1 MIDYES
7 TQQEPPRKLSLT
19 ISITSPSFLRACIA
33 FTLLTI
39 VIIST
44 IRQIDAPDY
53 LVNLLALVTG
63 TLFEAMPPPKTATDM
78 SKDEKQ

>member
-1 MIDYES
+1 V
-7 TQQEPPRKLSLT
+7 T
-19 ISITSPSFLRACIA
+19 
-33 FTLLTI
+33 FTLLVI

-63 TLFEAMPPPKTATDM
+63 TLFEAMPPPKTATST
-78 SKDEKQ
+78 SKEDQQ

>member
-63 TLFEAMPPPKTATDM
+63 TLFEAMPPAKTATNN
-78 SKDEKQ
+78 SKEEKQ

>member
-1 MIDYES
+1 MIDYNS
-7 TQQEPPRKLSLT
+7 KQETPPKSLSLN
-19 ISITSPSFLRACIA
+19 ISITSPSFLRACVT

-44 IRQIDAPDY
+44 IRQLDAPDY

-63 TLFEAMPPPKTATDM
+63 TLFEAMPPPKNANNG
-78 SKDEKQ
+78 EKGIE